1 MSEDKSYWNNVYKE
15 KSNDNIIY
23 DLWLD
28 KHEDII
34 GKCKYN
40 PVLDM
45 GCGTGNNLLYLTER
59 GFKDIYAFDYSE
71 EALKIVR
78 NNFKDV
84 KLLEHNI
91 TKRLPYKDGYMS
103 LIIADLSLHY
113 FNKRKTID
121 IIKEIKRV
129 LKDDGYLIGRVNSM
143 NDTNYGASDDEE
155 IEEHYYLTKDGY
167 KRFFDEED
175 IRYFFKDF
183 NIEYCNEDSMFRYGA
198 EKKTI
203 EFCVI
208 NNI

>member
-15 KSNDNIIY
+15 KSNEKIIY

-34 GKCKYN
+34 GKCKDK

-59 GFKDIYAFDYSE
+59 GFKDIYACDYSE

-78 NNFKDV
+78 SNFKDV

-91 TKRLPYKDGYMS
+91 TKKLPYKDGCMS

-113 FNKRKTID
+113 FKKRKTID
-121 IIKEIKRV
+121 IIKEIKRI

-143 NDTNYGASDDEE
+143 NDTNYGASDGEE

-183 NIEYCNEDSMFRYGA
+183 NIKCCSEESMFRYGA

-203 EFCVI
+203 EFLI
-208 NNI
+208 YAK

>member
-1 MSEDKSYWNNVYKE
+1 MKSNKDYWNGIYKE
-15 KSNDNIIY
+15 KSDNKIVY

-28 KHEDII
+28 KYTEII
-34 GKCKYN
+34 EKCKN
-40 PVLDM
+40 QCVLDL

-59 GFKDIYAFDYSE
+59 GFKDIYACDYSE

-84 KLLEHNI
+84 KLMEHDI
-91 TKRLPYKDGYMS
+91 TKRLPYKDGCMS
-103 LIIADLSLHY
+103 LVIADLSFHY
-113 FNKRKTID
+113 FKKRKTID
-121 IIKEIKRV
+121 IIKEINRI

-143 NDTNYGASDDEE
+143 NDTNYGASDGEE
-155 IEEHYYLTKDGY
+155 IEKHYYLTKDGY

-183 NIEYCNEDSMFRYGA
+183 NIKCCSEESMFRYGA

-203 EFCVI
+203 EFLI
-208 NNI
+208 YAK

>member
-1 MSEDKSYWNNVYKE
+1 MKGNKDYWNNIYKE
-15 KSNDNIIY
+15 KSNNKIVY

-28 KHEDII
+28 KYEDII
-34 GKCKYN
+34 SKYKDE

-59 GFKDIYAFDYSE
+59 GFKDIYACDYSE

-84 KLLEHNI
+84 KLMEHDI
-91 TKRLPYKDGYMS
+91 AKRLPYKDNVMS

-113 FNKRKTID
+113 FNKRKTRE
-121 IIKEIKRV
+121 IIKEIKRI
-129 LKDDGYLIGRVNSM
+129 LKPDGYIIGRVNSIK
-143 NDTNYGASDDEE
+143 DINYGSNTGEE
-155 IEEHYYLTKDGY
+155 VEKHYYLTKDGY

-183 NIEYCNEDSMFRYGA
+183 NIKCCSEESMFRYGA
-198 EKKTI
+198 EKRTI
-203 EFCVI
+203 EFLI
-208 NNI
+208 YTI